1 MSTGQKRMSADLFNL
16 SAEEASPDTAGERIF
31 QAARELFYQ
40 QGIRAVSVDAIAA
53 AAGTTKMSLY
63 RNFGSKDQ
71 LVAAVLEE
79 QDRLFWEWWDET
91 IAPYE
96 GDPRRQVDCL
106 FREFE
111 VIASDA
117 DSCRGCPI
125 ANASVEIIDPSSPAR
140 LVVVRHHEETL
151 ARLRKLSAAMGARN
165 PEQLGDALML
175 LMGGSFLSRLCFDD
189 LGPVQSVAGIA
200 TQLIDLHTSD
210 IAEG

>member
-1 MSTGQKRMSADLFNL
+1 MTADLFNL
-16 SAEEASPDTAGERIF
+16 SAEEPAPDTAGERIF

-40 QGIRAVSVDAIAA
+40 QGIRAVGVDAIAA

-71 LVAAVLEE
+71 LVAAVLEA

-91 IAPYE
+91 IARCPD
-96 GDPRRQVDCL
+96 DPRGQIECL

-111 VIASDA
+111 TIASDD

-125 ANASVEIIDPSSPAR
+125 ANASVEIVDTDHPAR
-140 LVVVRHHEETL
+140 RIVVRHHQEMLRRLREL
-151 ARLRKLSAAMGARN
+151 AARLGARD
-165 PEQLGDALML
+165 PDELGDALML

-189 LGPVQSVAGIA
+189 LGPVRSVSDVAR
-200 TQLIDLHTSD
+200 QLIDAHTRAAPAD
-210 IAEG
+210 

>member
-1 MSTGQKRMSADLFNL
+1 MSADLFNL
-16 SAEEASPDTAGERIF
+16 SAEEATPDTAGERIF

-40 QGIRAVSVDAIAA
+40 QGIRAVGVDAIAA

-79 QDRLFWEWWDET
+79 QDRLFWDWWDET

-96 GDPRRQVDCL
+96 GDPRRQIECL
-106 FREFE
+106 FRAFE
-111 VIASDA
+111 EVASDA

-125 ANASVEIIDPSSPAR
+125 ANASVEIVDTNHPAR
-140 LVVVRHHEETL
+140 LVVLRHHEETL
-151 ARLRKLSAAMGARN
+151 ARLRKLSAATGAKN

-189 LGPVQSVAGIA
+189 LGPVRSVADIA
-200 TQLIDLHTSD
+200 AQLIDLHTSNLSP
-210 IAEG
+210 A